1 MKARVFIGTN
11 IGTYFAMPDRKKLTE
26 VLLKSKLKPG
36 RHYDFNGNG
45 LHLLVRKNG
54 AKSWVQRLRV
64 QGKYVDL
71 GLGNYPRV
79 KLAVARKLASDNKLS
94 ASEGKSPKQVRRVE
108 TSTPTFSELANKL
121 LEIKEQELSNAKHK
135 AQWRSTLEKYVIPKL
150 GDLPVDQIEVEDVLT
165 VLNPIWRL
173 KTETADRVRQRIEA
187 VLNYASSS
195 KFREGP
201 NPAMLKGNL
210 EFHLPKKSQVQKR
223 ENMPALQLDDAPRWW
238 EKLKKRDGNGSR
250 ALKFLTLTASRSGEV
265 RGMTWDE
272 INLFSH
278 KKKKEKQYSGDW
290 TIPASRMKMRQEH
303 VVPITKE
310 MLKIIESSG
319 TTSGLVFASQ
329 KGMQLSDMTL
339 SQTMKRINASD
350 ANGFLDKKTHKPA
363 VPHGLRSTFRDW
375 ASVTKQSREAA
386 EIQLSHKF
394 GSSMELVY
402 RRDELL
408 MDRAE
413 MLERWYDFLEHGS

>member
-1 MKARVFIGTN
+1 
-11 IGTYFAMPDRKKLTE
+11 
-26 VLLKSKLKPG
+26 
-36 RHYDFNGNG
+36 
-45 LHLLVRKNG
+45 
-54 AKSWVQRLRV
+54 VQRLRV
-64 QGKYVDL
+64 QGRYVDL

-238 EKLKKRDGNGSR
+238 GKLKKCDGNGSL
-250 ALKFLTLTASRSGEV
+250 ALMFLTLTASRSGEV
-265 RGMTWDE
+265 RGMTWEE
-272 INLFSH
+272 IKLFSD
-278 KKKKEKQYSGDW
+278 KEKKENKYLGDW

>member
-210 EFHLPKKSQVQKR
+210 AFHLPKKSQVQKR

-238 EKLKKRDGNGSR
+238 EELKKRDGNGSR

-278 KKKKEKQYSGDW
+278 NKKKEKQYSGDW

>member
-1 MKARVFIGTN
+1 MT
-11 IGTYFAMPDRKKLTE
+11 DRKKLTE

-79 KLAVARKLASDNKLS
+79 KLAVARALASDNKLS
-94 ASEGKSPKQVRRVE
+94 ASKGKNPKQARRVV
-108 TSTPTFSELANKL
+108 TSTPTFSELANKF
-121 LEIKEQELSNAKHK
+121 LEIKEQELSNTKHK

-165 VLNPIWRL
+165 VLKPIWRL

-238 EKLKKRDGNGSR
+238 GKLKKCDGNGSL
-250 ALKFLTLTASRSGEV
+250 ALMFLTLTASRSGEV
-265 RGMTWDE
+265 RGMTWEE
-272 INLFSH
+272 IKLFSD
-278 KKKKEKQYSGDW
+278 KEKKENKYLGDW

-319 TTSGLVFASQ
+319 TTSGLVFASP
-329 KGMQLSDMTL
+329 KGTQLSDMTL
-339 SQTMKRINASD
+339 LQTMRRINASD
-350 ANGFLDKKTHKPA
+350 ANGFLDKKTNKPA

-375 ASVTKQSREAA
+375 ASVHKQSREAA

-394 GSSMELVY
+394 GSSIEMVY
-402 RRDELL
+402 RRTKLL
-408 MDRAE
+408 KDRAE
-413 MLERWYDFLEHGS
+413 MLKRWYDFLEQGS

>member
-71 GLGNYPRV
+71 GLGNYPRI

-210 EFHLPKKSQVQKR
+210 AFHLPKKSQVQKR

-238 EKLKKRDGNGSR
+238 EELKKRDGNGSR

-278 KKKKEKQYSGDW
+278 NKKKEKQYSGDW

>member
-1 MKARVFIGTN
+1 
-11 IGTYFAMPDRKKLTE
+11 MPDRKKLTE

-238 EKLKKRDGNGSR
+238 EELKKRDGNGSR

-363 VPHGLRSTFRDW
+363 VPHGLRSTFRD
-375 ASVTKQSREAA
+375 
-386 EIQLSHKF
+386 
-394 GSSMELVY
+394 
-402 RRDELL
+402 
-408 MDRAE
+408 
-413 MLERWYDFLEHGS
+413 

>member
-1 MKARVFIGTN
+1 MA
-11 IGTYFAMPDRKKLTE
+11 DRKKLTE

-238 EKLKKRDGNGSR
+238 EELKKRDGNGSR

-278 KKKKEKQYSGDW
+278 NKKKEKQYSGDW

>member
-1 MKARVFIGTN
+1 
-11 IGTYFAMPDRKKLTE
+11 
-26 VLLKSKLKPG
+26 
-36 RHYDFNGNG
+36 
-45 LHLLVRKNG
+45 
-54 AKSWVQRLRV
+54 
-64 QGKYVDL
+64 
-71 GLGNYPRV
+71 
-79 KLAVARKLASDNKLS
+79 
-94 ASEGKSPKQVRRVE
+94 
-108 TSTPTFSELANKL
+108 
-121 LEIKEQELSNAKHK
+121 
-135 AQWRSTLEKYVIPKL
+135 
-150 GDLPVDQIEVEDVLT
+150 
-165 VLNPIWRL
+165 
-173 KTETADRVRQRIEA
+173 
-187 VLNYASSS
+187 
-195 KFREGP
+195 
-201 NPAMLKGNL
+201 
-210 EFHLPKKSQVQKR
+210 
-223 ENMPALQLDDAPRWW
+223 
-238 EKLKKRDGNGSR
+238 
-250 ALKFLTLTASRSGEV
+250 
-265 RGMTWDE
+265 
-272 INLFSH
+272 
-278 KKKKEKQYSGDW
+278 
-290 TIPASRMKMRQEH
+290 MKMRQEH

>member
-1 MKARVFIGTN
+1 
-11 IGTYFAMPDRKKLTE
+11 MPDRKKLTE

-210 EFHLPKKSQVQKR
+210 AFHLPKKSQVQKR

-238 EKLKKRDGNGSR
+238 EELKKRDGNGSR

-278 KKKKEKQYSGDW
+278 NKKKEKQYFGDW